1 LFPKDFASFGVD
13 EKDFRVAR
21 AKKEI
26 EEIFRNIGF
35 NFRGNIFDAI
45 FERAKGFE
53 GTILEKVRCESF
65 KKALYDMAT
74 WQ

>member
-1 LFPKDFASFGVD
+1 M
-13 EKDFRVAR
+13 
-21 AKKEI
+21 KKEI

-53 GTILEKVRCESF
+53 GTILEKVSCESF